1 MEIIRQWAVSICF
14 AAVVCAVVMMIV
26 PPGSTEKV
34 FRITVS
40 AFFICCAVLPI
51 INNFSDINLELNQS
65 FEQNEDIAIDIT
77 QKMDEQIIRE
87 IELQLS
93 KSAQEIF
100 NMYNCDAKDVYKRQP
115 QQGACKL
122 TLNVKNGIIQEALVE
137 TLGCSGMTHSAAM
150 AAEILM
156 NKTLLEAL
164 NTDLVCDAINV
175 AMREIFKQLVY
186 GRSPT
191 AFSEDGDVYKRQV

>member
-65 FEQNEDIAIDIT
+65 FEQNEDLAIDIT

-87 IELQLS
+87 IEEQLS

-100 NMYNCDAKDVYKRQP
+100 NMYNCDANAEFSVIANEDRQVKVNQIKVYIPSDEVDKAQMI
-115 QQGACKL
+115 ANEFL
-122 TLNVKNGIIQEALVE
+122 DTY
-137 TLGCSGMTHSAAM
+137 GCSP
-150 AAEILM
+150 EIIA
-156 NKTLLEAL
+156 KE
-164 NTDLVCDAINV
+164 
-175 AMREIFKQLVY
+175 
-186 GRSPT
+186 
-191 AFSEDGDVYKRQV
+191 